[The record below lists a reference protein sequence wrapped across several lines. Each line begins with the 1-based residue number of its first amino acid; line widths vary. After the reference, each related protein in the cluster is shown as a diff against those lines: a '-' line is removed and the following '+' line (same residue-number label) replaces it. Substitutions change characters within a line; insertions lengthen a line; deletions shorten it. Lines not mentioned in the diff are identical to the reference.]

1 MKPWGTILCLIR
13 MTSQDSRLELLRSA
27 PMDSW
32 IALSEDESR
41 IVAVG
46 STYAEVVKNSEDAGV
61 SDPLLIKT
69 PKRWMPISV

>member
-1 MKPWGTILCLIR
+1 
-13 MTSQDSRLELLRSA
+13 MTPQDSRLELLRSA

-46 STYAEVVKNSEDAGV
+46 SSYAEVVKNSEDAGV